1 MSFISRLPERYGLAE
16 ELKQA
21 AWEDESWETVGPL
34 FDEPGGRIYRFLAV
48 HSSALE
54 TKKAQTLEKKRSLE
68 RETMGEG
75 CRRGSETDLPVL
87 PPTPKK
93 RSGSGVPSTADSIG
107 SKRKPFGRKSPT
119 NETNGVVLAK
129 VNLRR
134 HPFGSGSS
142 NLYQK

>member
-68 RETMGEG
+68 RI
-75 CRRGSETDLPVL
+75 RILPSEKAAGLW
-87 PPTPKK
+87 
-93 RSGSGVPSTADSIG
+93 AM
-107 SKRKPFGRKSPT
+107 
-119 NETNGVVLAK
+119 A
-129 VNLRR
+129 NL
-134 HPFGSGSS
+134 
-142 NLYQK
+142 L